1 MGFRSKLSGLM
12 RNRFLK
18 NVAVLSGGTLI
29 AQALPVLFT
38 PLLGRL
44 YNDHAMGIYT
54 IYVSIINIT
63 QQIACFRYDYAIVV
77 ADDDEE
83 AGGSFLLSCLLAVG
97 FSLLM
102 AIVMWPFIPQI
113 GGMLNL
119 TSPAEQASLWA
130 VPFTTLI
137 CGTTTAVNYF
147 NVRHEKYKTISS
159 ATIIKAVASIAIQIG
174 LYYLFIAI
182 GWQDYV
188 FWGLI
193 LGQLFS
199 NFFGNLRMFMT
210 LRGRIHRSMF
220 RVKFLWEMA
229 KKNSRYPKYML
240 PSGLANSLT
249 LNITPLTISAA
260 YSVGETGLY
269 GMVNRILGLPLTMIS
284 NSVSQVFLKQASMD
298 KENKNNLD
306 KTFAN
311 VAKWLAIIGIVPF
324 AILFVFGE
332 PLLRLFLGSNW
343 TGTGMILKLVIPLFA
358 VRFVVVPLT
367 SSAIAL
373 GKQKATLIWQC
384 GLLGTV
390 LLPSIVA
397 VAWDGLSFKWYLLIS
412 SLMMA
417 GAYLVFYQFC
427 QNIVRNAGK
436 HKDDLSSGE
445 EDADWGHRSDA
456 ELLQDRKGD
465 DAMGS
470 SKRQEKRTPGRMPV
484 RKKGV
489 RSALKTLTAN
499 RPFMIIFGVLVI
511 TLIILGILIG
521 NNIRRA
527 SLTAGVDYGDAKPVT
542 FQDKNLEKELYDIIG
557 KPYGATIY
565 DRDLETVTRMV
576 IMGDGY
582 LEIKSLED
590 LRGCVNMENLQIS
603 GVKVRDISALENMRA
618 LRTLDLN
625 SNQIKDISALAN
637 CASLTYVNLSGN
649 KIQDVTPL
657 YELEL
662 IEELNLGNNAIIN
675 APVGQPGISA
685 DIQKLQNLRDLNLAN
700 NQITDVSIFSNLPEL
715 TILYLA
721 SNDITELSPLQN
733 TPKITEYNLQRNT
746 ISNITSLGTLPDLS
760 RLTLSNNLLS
770 DLAFLRDYPQVE
782 YLSING
788 NLRLSTLDDLKGAE
802 GLMSI
807 NIQQTQIQ
815 DLSVLEDLS
824 KNHRFCGIYLDEDF
838 DRSKIDFMVNK
849 FRTGDNVTREYIINK
864 QYNASQASGS

>member
-1 MGFRSKLSGLM
+1 MGFRTKLSGLTK
-12 RNRFLK
+12 NRFLK

-29 AQALPVLFT
+29 AQVLPILFT

-44 YNDHAMGIYT
+44 YNDQAMGIYT

-102 AIVMWPFIPQI
+102 AVIMWPFIPQI

-119 TSPAEQASLWA
+119 NTPMEQASLWA

-159 ATIIKAVASIAIQIG
+159 ATIIKAVASIVIQIG
-174 LYYLFIAI
+174 LYYLFVAL
-182 GWQDYV
+182 GWREYV
-188 FWGLI
+188 FWGLV

-220 RVKFLWEMA
+220 RLPFLWEIA
-229 KKNSRYPKYML
+229 KKNSHYPKYML

-249 LNITPLTISAA
+249 MNITPLTISAA

-298 KENKNNLD
+298 KENKNDLD

-311 VAKWLAIIGIVPF
+311 VAKWLAVIGIIPF
-324 AILFVFGE
+324 AILFLFGE

-373 GKQKATLIWQC
+373 GKQKATMIWQFC
-384 GLLGTV
+384 MLGTA
-390 LLPSIVA
+390 LLPSVVA
-397 VAWDGLSFKWYLLIS
+397 IAWDGLSFRWYLLIS

-417 GAYLVFYQFC
+417 GAYLVFYRFC
-427 QNIVRNAGK
+427 QNVVRNAGK
-436 HKDDLSSGE
+436 QPGE
-445 EDADWGHRSDA
+445 EVTGWGHMSEA
-456 ELLQDRKGD
+456 ELPKDRKGD
-465 DAMGS
+465 DAMDS
-470 SKRQEKRTPGRMPV
+470 SQRKEKRAPGRKPV
-484 RKKGV
+484 RKKGG
-489 RSALKTLTAN
+489 RWKALTTN
-499 RPFMIIFGVLVI
+499 RPFMIVAGVL
-511 TLIILGILIG
+511 LIALIVVGILVG

-527 SLTAGVDYGDAKPVT
+527 SITSSVDYGDAKPVV
-542 FQDKNLEKELYDIIG
+542 FQDKNLEKEVSNIVG
-557 KPYGATIY
+557 KSYGETLY
-565 DRDLETVTRMV
+565 DRDLELVTRLV
-576 IMGDGY
+576 IVGNGN
-582 LEIKSLED
+582 LEIESLDD
-590 LRGCVNMENLQIS
+590 LEACINIETLEIS
-603 GVKVRDISALENMRA
+603 GVKLRDISAVGNMTG
-618 LRTLDLN
+618 LRTLNL
-625 SNQIKDISALAN
+625 SNNKIEDISALAN
-637 CASLTYVNLSGN
+637 CRSLTYVNLASN
-649 KIQDVTPL
+649 RIQDITPL
-657 YELEL
+657 YELEW
-662 IEELNLGNNAIIN
+662 IEELNLSIN
-675 APVGQPGISA
+675 KLINEPVGGMGISA
-685 DIQKLQNLRDLNLAN
+685 DIQKLSNLRDLNLAN

-715 TILYLA
+715 EVLYLA
-721 SNDITELSPLQN
+721 SNDVTDVAELHN
-733 TPKITEYNLQRNT
+733 VPKLREYNIQRNS
-746 ISNITSLGTLPDLS
+746 ISNITSLGDLPSLS
-760 RLTLSNNLLS
+760 RLTLSNNLLA
-770 DLAFLRDYPQVE
+770 DIHFLRNYPQVE

-788 NLRLSTLDDLKGAE
+788 NIRLSTLEDLAGAE

-807 NIQQTQIQ
+807 NIQDTQIQ
-815 DLSVLEDLS
+815 DLSVLEELS
-824 KNHRFCGIYLDEDF
+824 KNHRFCGIYLDEEF
-838 DRSKIDFMVNK
+838 DRSKINFMVGK
-849 FRTGDNVTREYIINK
+849 FRMGDIPTRIYINNQKYNK
-864 QYNASQASGS
+864 NANASGASES